1 MRFRVLVMTLF
12 ALGASQAAAADD
24 DVMSELESKP
34 NAFYAQGGLGTPL
47 GYVGFE
53 LARRVSPSFLV
64 SAGAGMGV
72 TGPQITL
79 MPRLLL
85 GQGRSVLVLGAG
97 VSRGK
102 YTSNTHCFDDD
113 SCAHLVG
120 TANWA
125 NAEESAANTGGPAA
139 SPSGTSGATDGPS
152 PTISSAPATPSTNAT
167 RTPAGAGASSTP
179 ASRSARRSRTSNQA
193 GRGSCR

>member
-1 MRFRVLVMTLF
+1 MRFPVLVMTLF
-12 ALGASQAAAADD
+12 ALAAGKAAAADLA
-24 DVMSELESKP
+24 SELESKP
-34 NAFYAQGGLGTPL
+34 NVFYAQGGLGTPL

-72 TGPQITL
+72 TGPQIAL

-85 GQGRSVLVLGAG
+85 GQGQSVLVLGAG
-97 VSRGK
+97 VSRGE
-102 YTSNTHCFDDD
+102 YTSNNHCYDDD

-125 NAEESAANTGGPAA
+125 NAEIGGEYRWPGGLSFRYFGGYGRAFADDLVCAGDAIDECNAHPSWGRSLIYTGFAFG
-139 SPSGTSGATDGPS
+139 
-152 PTISSAPATPSTNAT
+152 
-167 RTPAGAGASSTP
+167 
-179 ASRSARRSRTSNQA
+179 QA
-193 GRGSCR
+193 F